1 MPCETGWVGIEIE
14 AEIDREMDSSVQG
27 LVTRT
32 WSLSESLHAGITIIM
47 IIIMRL
53 PRLLLV
59 VGGCIRGR
67 RRRRIQPP
75 TRRQEAGQTEV
86 ESLLCL
92 RYRDAGTQKAVS
104 AGVGPSRLSTDGHRP
119 FRVPACR
126 NHHDDH
132 DHDAPAGPEHWP
144 CTERDLTPSRNCDSD

>member
-1 MPCETGWVGIEIE
+1 MGIEIE
-14 AEIDREMDSSVQG
+14 AEIDGEMDSSVQG

-32 WSLSESLHAGITIIM
+32 RSLSESLHAGITTIM

-75 TRRQEAGQTEV
+75 TRSQESGQTEV
-86 ESLLCL
+86 ESLCL

-126 NHHDDH
+126 NHHNDH
-132 DHDAPAGPEHWP
+132 DHDAPAGPEHRDWP